1 MEKIKILVAHPGK
14 QHSLKLAEAIS
25 KNDKFDVTYATTV
38 YDKNSSIMMKL
49 VKLVSS
55 KNNKERANAR
65 KSNCLNENKVKM
77 FYPFLGLIRIFLA
90 HYDKKQYYFQKATC
104 LLGNIFGKKVAKYAI
119 KNDIDVIISFD
130 TFSKASFEYLD
141 NHSRKKIVKIMDAS
155 AANLA
160 YQKKIFEEDMK
171 KTPNFAEKL
180 KEEIAFTLD
189 SNRQNYYIEEAQRA
203 DYIIAASTF
212 SKRSY
217 VSVGVPE
224 DAIFVCPYGIE
235 CSEYMYEK
243 KKNRN
248 LLTFTFMGGTRQAK
262 GLSYVLEAFSNL
274 NSINSNTKL
283 NIVGKDNLS
292 NDIKEKYSEN
302 IDYMGQQLHSRIPE
316 ILMQTDIVL
325 FPSLSD
331 GFGFAAAEGMAAGC
345 PVIASENSG
354 IADLIIN
361 QVNGFV
367 IPVHSSKALY
377 DKMLWFINHKD
388 KLGEMSESACSLIK
402 QMTWEKY
409 DKSISDVLEKV
420 IMS

>member
-1 MEKIKILVAHPGK
+1 
-14 QHSLKLAEAIS
+14 
-25 KNDKFDVTYATTV
+25 
-38 YDKNSSIMMKL
+38 
-49 VKLVSS
+49 
-55 KNNKERANAR
+55 
-65 KSNCLNENKVKM
+65 
-77 FYPFLGLIRIFLA
+77 
-90 HYDKKQYYFQKATC
+90 
-104 LLGNIFGKKVAKYAI
+104 
-119 KNDIDVIISFD
+119 
-130 TFSKASFEYLD
+130 
-141 NHSRKKIVKIMDAS
+141 
-155 AANLA
+155 
-160 YQKKIFEEDMK
+160 MK

-409 DKSISDVLEKV
+409 DKSISDALEKV

>member
-1 MEKIKILVAHPGK
+1 
-14 QHSLKLAEAIS
+14 
-25 KNDKFDVTYATTV
+25 
-38 YDKNSSIMMKL
+38 
-49 VKLVSS
+49 
-55 KNNKERANAR
+55 
-65 KSNCLNENKVKM
+65 
-77 FYPFLGLIRIFLA
+77 
-90 HYDKKQYYFQKATC
+90 
-104 LLGNIFGKKVAKYAI
+104 
-119 KNDIDVIISFD
+119 
-130 TFSKASFEYLD
+130 
-141 NHSRKKIVKIMDAS
+141 MDAS

-331 GFGFAAAEGMAAGC
+331 GFGFAAAELRRPDG
-345 PVIASENSG
+345 
-354 IADLIIN
+354 
-361 QVNGFV
+361 
-367 IPVHSSKALY
+367 KR
-377 DKMLWFINHKD
+377 
-388 KLGEMSESACSLIK
+388 
-402 QMTWEKY
+402 
-409 DKSISDVLEKV
+409 
-420 IMS
+420 